1 MLSSLKGKDILGGMN
16 KDTYLTQL
24 NNAIKLNST
33 SFNAWKTNLPTKEL
47 QKFGE
52 IVYKSNEKINTFD
65 SYVKKSSQGLKG
77 FSSAFGSTM
86 KSVATN
92 MGVMLA
98 VTLAFKAVA
107 WAFDK
112 LNVTFEEQKEKV
124 DGLTEGY
131 NKLQTE
137 LDNLKSKN
145 PSELTQSEK
154 DRISYLEYRL
164 KLEKQLLDI
173 ENRKLADSAIYGKG
187 DITSGGIQSNTANLN
202 VDFITNGGV
211 IDDQLNKLAEVRKA
225 IQNIDVNDPNFSS
238 KLESLSNK
246 EQKINDILDER
257 KNKYTELEVQYL
269 KNADDIKAIIDSG
282 AYANDKKA
290 LKDAQGLMD
299 YNLNQAKLV
308 RDVILETQNT
318 TSHVDFYSSDGFKK
332 VEEDLKSL
340 ASQGKLTADALA
352 DNKYSELN
360 ELMKSLGITIEDLI
374 RKMNGMSSDSEAAMA
389 PLTSAVD
396 EYSSAISALPAQLAE
411 IEDIQSKV
419 NDGYSF
425 SYDEI
430 EKLKSKY
437 PELEKAIYRTA
448 DGWGIEKD
456 AVDLLHTSTGEL
468 GDQYLNV
475 QKTMTEALNSD
486 MAARLSN
493 LGIELEGIKTIADA
507 YAEIAKARKNAGSTS
522 LPEGTSGAT
531 LPSSNAD
538 FKKLIGISTA
548 SQDVIDY
555 GKTVEKFGELQ
566 NKLKDIQAGRVSG
579 GSPSKSKSKS
589 SKEDYKAEI
598 DKYKEL
604 SDAVEAVRDSIE
616 KLKLDYDNTD
626 SLEEQIRIKE
636 QLITLYEDEKKALD
650 ALNKAR
656 DIEIAQNAEKLRK
669 AGFQVEYDPASDS
682 LQIKN
687 REHLNSLSQKTIKE
701 YEDLIKKTDDLNDAN
716 RENAKQWMELGY
728 TISGAAKEIDKLKS
742 DQYDAY
748 IEDAEHSIELLSNRN
763 DSLGKSITIIQDMM
777 EQAAQRRNDLIAKG
791 YEANK
796 KAIQKLESD
805 WISYYDRRIEAEKK
819 VLEAQKES
827 KDATINAVTSLLDDQ
842 IKGIDDQI
850 KALQKLNDE
859 RKEALD
865 LQKAQADLDA
875 AREQKTKRVLRK
887 GLGFVQEA
895 DQDAIA
901 EAQENLSD
909 IQYNNRISALEKE
922 KEVIEEYKELWS
934 SIPDEYEKA
943 QNELIAEQEL
953 GAHWE
958 DKITD
963 IRLTTYKSF
972 KNDYFDLQDD
982 IADKTEELNN
992 HLNEQYIQMV
1002 NTFQQMAE
1010 LMGKTPSGSNS
1021 IESMMSESD
1030 KAAIKAAQ
1038 SAYNTAKA
1046 QGNKTAM
1053 DSAHS
1058 MAESIRDKY
1067 RTGSTS
1073 TSDITPT
1080 GTPITNA
1087 SNTTSYTKQPYEL
1100 VSTTKTG
1107 GSSSGGNSSL
1117 KAEYERQLSLAKQY
1131 GGSDAYK
1138 SRLESAIAREVSG
1151 AGHTIETY
1159 NNGTTTSTIVKATN
1173 QAEATMS
1180 ADDIRKKNEAS
1191 VKNNTNSLDKLG
1203 TGLKG
1208 NTNAT
1213 EYAGNTISDA
1223 ADTMA
1228 ESNKETASS
1237 FTSAISSFIGSLGS
1251 SSSDGGSSKTNSR
1264 VETGS
1269 SSSSS
1274 SSSSSAFSAV
1284 KKLASSA
1291 TSAVKSVVSK
1301 LTSSKKKASGG
1312 INLPADTYNT
1322 DELGDELKIE
1332 PQQGNWV
1339 TVTNGTSILPADISR
1354 NLMDFGSDPTAY
1366 LRQASANQIAGV
1378 TRIQNNNTTPITHV
1392 SIAKLETNL
1401 PGVKNVMEFMEEL
1414 NNLPQLLNQY
1424 NSKS

>member
-1 MLSSLKGKDILGGMN
+1 MLSSLKGKDILGGMS
-16 KDTYLTQL
+16 KETY
-24 NNAIKLNST
+24 ISG
-33 SFNAWKTNLPTKEL
+33 L
-47 QKFGE
+47 QKALQGGKIAVSEFNQSLS
-52 IVYKSNEKINTFD
+52 SNELKKFSILVRRGSKSINDFD
-65 SYVKKSSQGLKG
+65 SYVKTSSQGLKG
-77 FSSAFGSTM
+77 WASSFAGTA
-86 KSVATN
+86 KSMALN
-92 MGVMLA
+92 MGAMIAITAAIKVA
-98 VTLAFKAVA
+98 A
-107 WAFDK
+107 WAFDE
-112 LNVTFEEQKEKV
+112 LNVTLEEQQEVV
-124 DGLTEGY
+124 DALST
-131 NKLQTE
+131 KISA
-137 LDNLKSKN
+137 LKD
-145 PSELTQSEK
+145 EYAALSEK
-154 DRISYLEYRL
+154 KDKTKDDEDQLKYLER
-164 KLEKQLLDI
+164 Q
-173 ENRKLADSAIYGKG
+173 
-187 DITSGGIQSNTANLN
+187 
-202 VDFITNGGV
+202 
-211 IDDQLNKLAEVRKA
+211 
-225 IQNIDVNDPNFSS
+225 
-238 KLESLSNK
+238 
-246 EQKINDILDER
+246 
-257 KNKYTELEVQYL
+257 LEVQEKLYKVEKKRL
-269 KNADDIKAIIDSG
+269 ADKDLYGTGDILSKG
-282 AYANDKKA
+282 N
-290 LKDAQGLMD
+290 LKDLTPKSYGHTNEVYDLGQSNNIESEINRLEDARKRIAESSNVNTAKYWDKEQEKSIVSLKKYREELLADWESSADSYNRIKKYLDDGTYDDDQEKVKELRAEMAGYKADMDELQGLTND
-299 YNLNQAKLV
+299 IEKSIN
-308 RDVILETQNT
+308 NT
-318 TSHVDFYSSDGFKK
+318 DFYDSEVFKTLEK
-332 VEEDLKSL
+332 DLKGL
-340 ASQGKLTADALA
+340 LSQGKLTADTLA
-352 DNKYSELN
+352 DNKYAELN
-360 ELMKSLGITIEDLI
+360 DLMKSLGVTVEDLVD
-374 RKMNGMSSDSEAAMA
+374 KLKKVSDSEVAIS

-396 EYSSAISALPAQLAE
+396 EYSNAISALPSQLAE
-411 IEDIQSKV
+411 IEDVQSKV

-437 PELEKAIYRTA
+437 PDLEKAIYRTV
-448 DGWGIEKD
+448 DGWGIEKE

-475 QKTMTEALNSD
+475 QKAMTEALNSD
-486 MAARLSN
+486 MAVRLSN

-507 YAEIAKARKNAGSTS
+507 YAEIAKARKSAGSTS
-522 LPEGTSGAT
+522 LPEGVSGAT
-531 LPSSNAD
+531 LPSSSAD
-538 FKKLIGISTA
+538 FKKLIGITTA

-555 GKTVEKFGELQ
+555 GKTVERFGELQ
-566 NKLKDIQAGRVSG
+566 NKLKDLRAGRVSG
-579 GSPSKSKSKS
+579 GSPSKSKSS
-589 SKEDYKAEI
+589 TKEDYKAEI

-604 SDAVEAVRDSIE
+604 SDAVEAVRESIE

-626 SLEEQIRIKE
+626 SLEEQIKIKE

-650 ALNKAR
+650 ALNTAR
-656 DIEIAQNAEKLRK
+656 DVEIAQNAEKLRK

-687 REHLNSLSQKTIKE
+687 REHLNFLSQKTIKE

-716 RENAKQWMELGY
+716 KENAKQWMELGY

-763 DSLGKSITIIQDMM
+763 DSIGKSISIIQDMM

-819 VLEAQKES
+819 VLESQKES

-842 IKGIDDQI
+842 IKSIDDQI

-865 LQKAQADLDA
+865 LQKAQELADKA
-875 AREQKTKRVLRK
+875 KEQRTKSVLRK
-887 GLGFVQEA
+887 GQGYVYEA
-895 DQDAIA
+895 DQDAIK
-901 EAQENLSD
+901 EAQENLAD
-909 IQYNNRISALEKE
+909 IKFNSQVTALEKE
-922 KEVIEEYKELWS
+922 KEALEDYKKLWS
-934 SIPDEYEKA
+934 EIPNLYEKY
-943 QNELIAEQEL
+943 QNELKAEQLL
-953 GAHWE
+953 GANWE
-958 DKITD
+958 DKISD
-963 IRLTTYKSF
+963 MRLSTYKNF
-972 KNDYFDLQDD
+972 KDDYFDLQDD
-982 IADKTEELNN
+982 IASKTDELNN

-1002 NTFQQMAE
+1002 NTFQQMAA
-1010 LMGKTPSGSNS
+1010 LMGKSPTSGS

-1030 KAAIKAAQ
+1030 KAVIKAAQ

-1067 RTGSTS
+1067 RTGSTL
-1073 TSDITPT
+1073 TSDITST
-1080 GTPITNA
+1080 GTPVTNA

-1100 VSTTKTG
+1100 VSTTQTG
-1107 GSSSGGNSSL
+1107 GNSGGGNSSL

-1180 ADDIRKKNEAS
+1180 ADEIRKKNEAS
-1191 VKNNTNSLDKLG
+1191 VKNNTNSLDKVNS
-1203 TGLKG
+1203 GLKG

-1213 EYAGNTISDA
+1213 EYAGDAMYDASDTISESVKSA
-1223 ADTMA
+1223 A
-1228 ESNKETASS
+1228 ESNKETANS
-1237 FTSAISSFIGSLGS
+1237 FASAISSFVGSLGS
-1251 SSSDGGSSKTNSR
+1251 SSSDSGSSKSNSR
-1264 VETGS
+1264 VETG
-1269 SSSSS
+1269 SS

-1312 INLPADTYNT
+1312 INLSADTYNT

-1366 LRQASANQIAGV
+1366 LRQMSANQIAGV
-1378 TRIQNNNTTPITHV
+1378 TRIQNTNTAPITHV